1 MTQKPNDFNGVFITW
16 YKPRWLQPKQVI
28 PNRKHE
34 ETNPYRSTRECMQAA
49 DELSITF
56 ALNKKKGSWPL
67 FLIFNFH
74 IKKGRILIKEEGIRV
89 RFDGVEGDRI
99 DIRPEIQGGPY
110 SSLHFSVFDIIIQ
123 KFHLTHTHSSLGH
136 SLSLFLSFTVFSL
149 PHITPSSCSV
159 AEAAA
164 LQPCC
169 RERQTDQKFKN
180 CKKKKTHPIFNFYF
194 QYTILYQTKSFE
206 LLI

>member
-1 MTQKPNDFNGVFITW
+1 
-16 YKPRWLQPKQVI
+16 
-28 PNRKHE
+28 
-34 ETNPYRSTRECMQAA
+34 MQAA

-67 FLIFNFH
+67 FLIFNFR

-123 KFHLTHTHSSLGH
+123 KFHLTHTLSSLGH
-136 SLSLFLSFTVFSL
+136 SLSLSFFHCLFSATHHTQQL
-149 PHITPSSCSV
+149 QRCRGCST
-159 AEAAA
+159 AA
-164 LQPCC
+164 LLQ
-169 RERQTDQKFKN
+169 RETDR
-180 CKKKKTHPIFNFYF
+180 PEI
-194 QYTILYQTKSFE
+194 
-206 LLI
+206 